1 MNRCSD
7 RSLSPSADDPLSV
20 YVRHKT
26 IMEIEFLPHVI
37 LPERSFAV
45 IIAPVASVAEG
56 LNQCREMGR
65 YETLYI
71 CSNYSRLL
79 SLLHRTVNYFYIRR
93 GFTSHQV
100 SAILGESDQ
109 SILFLEH
116 DPTLYESDRTM
127 IPVIVDMLSTFA
139 REKGAVIVYSDRT
152 DPFIRAAA
160 RAATHVFVTEEPR
173 AMHTR
178 SRRGWEKRYGLLPG
192 QRTLSFPVPARAE
205 EDAGGR
211 EPAGTGTAA
220 GTFACGKGLY
230 RLGV

>member
-1 MNRCSD
+1 
-7 RSLSPSADDPLSV
+7 
-20 YVRHKT
+20 
-26 IMEIEFLPHVI
+26 MEIEFLPHII

-45 IIAPVASVAEG
+45 IVAPAERAAEG
-56 LNQCREMGR
+56 LNQCREMRR
-65 YETLYI
+65 YETLYV

-79 SLLHRTVNYFYIRR
+79 SRLHRTVNYFNIRR

-100 SAILGESDQ
+100 LALLGECDQ

-139 REKGAVIVYSDRT
+139 REKGAVIVYSDRA
-152 DPFIRAAA
+152 DSFIRAAA

-178 SRRGWEKRYGLLPG
+178 SRRGWEKRYGPLPG
-192 QRTLSFPVPARAE
+192 QRTLAFPVPVPARAG
-205 EDAGGR
+205 EDPGDG
-211 EPAGTGTAA
+211 EPAGTDASA
-220 GTFACGKGLY
+220 TFVCGKGLY

>member
-1 MNRCSD
+1 MKRCSHP
-7 RSLSPSADDPLSV
+7 SLSPSADDPLSV
-20 YVRHKT
+20 YGSHKT
-26 IMEIEFLPHVI
+26 IMEIEFLPHII

-45 IIAPVASVAEG
+45 IVAPAERAAEG
-56 LNQCREMGR
+56 LNQCREMRR

-79 SLLHRTVNYFYIRR
+79 PRLHRTVNYFYIRR

-100 SAILGESDQ
+100 STILEESDQ

-127 IPVIVDMLSTFA
+127 IPVIVDLLSTFA

-152 DPFIRAAA
+152 DSFIRAAA

-192 QRTLSFPVPARAE
+192 QRTLSFPVPARAG
-205 EDAGGR
+205 EDPGVG
-211 EPAGTGTAA
+211 EPAGTGSAA
-220 GTFACGKGLY
+220 TFVCGKGLY
-230 RLGV
+230 RPGI